1 MISVSKLLCGLDAE
15 SDGLRYDAADDSS
28 KSQITERRQRK
39 PVVVWNTTKR
49 CNLRCEHCYAAA
61 DTEGAPGELSTAEG
75 KALIDDLAEYG
86 IPVLLFSGGE
96 PLVREDLAE
105 LVSYADDSGLRPVL
119 STNGTLLTRE
129 RARRLQDAGLKYA
142 GISVDGLRERNDR
155 IRGEEGAFDAAVRGI
170 EACLDVGLK
179 TGLRYTITEHNVVDL
194 EGVVDLLVD
203 VGLDRFC
210 FYHLDYGGRGADI
223 SDVDLTPE
231 ATREAVTRLCDLTRE
246 YHAAGEEIETLL
258 VGNYADAGYLVE
270 YAGREFGDD
279 RAELIREYLLRNGGD
294 PAGERIADV
303 DPVGN
308 VHLTQFWQG
317 YALGNVRDRSFGA
330 IWSDESNPLLAAL
343 RNREQHLKGK
353 CRDCGYQDICR
364 GGSRLRALAAH
375 DDPFAPDPKC
385 YLTDTERSRDW
396 DADRE
401 WSWEVD
407 ETPDRKEEKASG

>member
-15 SDGLRYDAADDSS
+15 SDGLRYDAADDS
-28 KSQITERRQRK
+28 KKPQITDDRQRR

-61 DTEGAPGELSTAEG
+61 DAEGAPGELSTAEG
-75 KALIDDLAEYG
+75 RALIDDLAEFDV
-86 IPVLLFSGGE
+86 PVLLFSGGE
-96 PLVREDLAE
+96 PLVREDLTE
-105 LVSYADDSGLRPVL
+105 LVSYAADRGLRPVL
-119 STNGTLLTRE
+119 STNGTLLTRD
-129 RARRLQDAGLKYA
+129 RARELQDAGLQYA
-142 GISVDGLRERNDR
+142 GISVDGLSERNDR

-203 VGLDRFC
+203 VGVDRFC

-223 SDVDLTPE
+223 SDVDLSPA

-246 YHAAGEEIETLL
+246 YHADGEEIETLL

-270 YAGREFGDD
+270 YAD
-279 RAELIREYLLRNGGD
+279 RAVGTDQARRIREYLRRNGGD
-294 PAGERIADV
+294 PAGERVADV

-317 YALGNVRDRSFGA
+317 YALGNVRDRSFGS
-330 IWSDESNPLLAAL
+330 IWSDESNPLVSAL
-343 RNREQHLKGK
+343 RNREDHLKGK
-353 CRDCGYQDICR
+353 CRDCAYQDVCR

-385 YLTDTERSRDW
+385 YLEEGERAVS
-396 DADRE
+396 A
-401 WSWEVD
+401 VD
-407 ETPDRKEEKASG
+407 S